1 MKTDE
6 LKILASREPFRPFTV
21 NLLNGDSLYIETSAA
36 LFFPKPRP
44 ELVIAFT
51 QDGKMHIFEEE
62 GIVSISE
69 LREKVL

>member
-6 LKILASREPFRPFTV
+6 LKTLASREPFRPFTV
-21 NLLNGDSLYIETSAA
+21 NLLNGHSLFIDSSAA
-36 LFFPKPRP
+36 LLFPKPRP

-51 QDGKMHIFEEE
+51 QDGQMHIFEEA

>member
-1 MKTDE
+1 MKIDE
-6 LKILASREPFRPFTV
+6 LKTLATREPFRPFTV
-21 NLLNGDSLYIETSAA
+21 NLLNGHSLFIDTTAA
-36 LFFPKPRP
+36 LLFPKPRP

-51 QDGKMHIFEEE
+51 QDGQMHIFEEE

>member
-1 MKTDE
+1 VKIDE
-6 LKILASREPFRPFTV
+6 LKNLAYREPFRPFTV
-21 NLLNGDSLYIETSAA
+21 NLLNGQSLFIDTPAA
-36 LFFPKPRP
+36 ILFPKPRP

-51 QDGKMHIFEEE
+51 QDGHMHIFEEE